1 MYKIC
6 NHGRKNHGNYV
17 EKSIQWRNR
26 VCKKVCSN
34 EKCFENTYDKSE
46 AKEYGSVAAARG
58 IITKL
63 NSYGEGE
70 NNTFLIIDKCQ

>member
-1 MYKIC
+1 MVIMW
-6 NHGRKNHGNYV
+6 KNRYSGETGYV
-17 EKSIQWRNR
+17 KR
-26 VCKKVCSN
+26 VCSN

-46 AKEYGSVAAARG
+46 AKEYGSIAAARG

-70 NNTFLIIDKCQ
+70 NNVFLIIDKYGNII

>member
-1 MYKIC
+1 MVIMW
-6 NHGRKNHGNYV
+6 KNRYSGETGYV
-17 EKSIQWRNR
+17 KR
-26 VCKKVCSN
+26 VCSN
-34 EKCFENTYDKSE
+34 EKYFENTYDKAE

-70 NNTFLIIDKCQ
+70 NNAFLIIDKYGNII